1 MIKELIKLSTHLD
14 NKGLRKEADYL
25 DAIIKKIARPSAERG
40 ANLEKYYVPRILEMG
55 YAESTIPIPDGT
67 YKTKGNSAEILV
79 STTDEQPTGYLL
91 LPWDGPRSSF
101 DGEITVSSGKITW
114 TKKDPSGFVGEIYK
128 VFSRQ

>member
-1 MIKELIKLSTHLD
+1 M
-14 NKGLRKEADYL
+14 
-25 DAIIKKIARPSAERG
+25 KKIAANRNYRLLKKALSAERG
-40 ANLEKYYVPRILEMG
+40 ADLEKYYVPRILEMG

-101 DGEITVSSGKITW
+101 DGEITVSSGNITW